1 MAKDGSKDMT
11 DGDNGDAPNLVDATH
26 LFKARE
32 SAFSGANEDALPVR
46 LALLMEEHSDLDAAI
61 KALSA
66 SASHDSISLARLKK
80 KKLQLKDMIQR
91 LKDQLTPD
99 IIA

>member
-1 MAKDGSKDMT
+1 MAKDGSN
-11 DGDNGDAPNLVDATH
+11 DGIDGAPPDAPQILDASH

-32 SAFSGANEDALPVR
+32 SAFSGANEDALQVR
-46 LALLMEEHSDLDAAI
+46 LALLQEEHSDLDAAI

>member
-1 MAKDGSKDMT
+1 MTKDGSKDQ
-11 DGDNGDAPNLVDATH
+11 DSDEAAPKIVDVAR
-26 LFKARE
+26 LFTARE
-32 SAFSGANEDALPVR
+32 SAFSGANEDALTVR

-61 KALSA
+61 KALA
-66 SASHDSISLARLKK
+66 ADASHDSISLARLKK

>member
-1 MAKDGSKDMT
+1 MMKDRG
-11 DGDNGDAPNLVDATH
+11 DGEDGAEEPPRLVEASH

-32 SAFSGANEDALPVR
+32 SAFKGANEDALQVR

-61 KALSA
+61 QALSGA
-66 SASHDSISLARLKK
+66 AGHDSISLARLKK

>member
-1 MAKDGSKDMT
+1 MAKDGS
-11 DGDNGDAPNLVDATH
+11 DGDTGAEAPPKIVDASH

-32 SAFSGANEDALPVR
+32 SAFNSANEDALPVR

-61 KALSA
+61 KALSESVA
-66 SASHDSISLARLKK
+66 HDSISLARLKK

>member
-1 MAKDGSKDMT
+1 MAKDGPD
-11 DGDNGDAPNLVDATH
+11 DDAGAEDPPKIVDASH

-32 SAFSGANEDALPVR
+32 SAFSSANEDALPVR

-61 KALSA
+61 KALSGT
-66 SASHDSISLARLKK
+66 SGHDSISLARLKK

-91 LKDQLTPD
+91 LKDQMTPD

>member
-1 MAKDGSKDMT
+1 MAKDGST
-11 DGDNGDAPNLVDATH
+11 GRGDETLVDAAH
-26 LFKARE
+26 LFRARE
-32 SAFSGANEDALPVR
+32 SAFNSANEDALPVR

-61 KALSA
+61 KALSG

>member
-1 MAKDGSKDMT
+1 MTKDGPNDDHGAEEPPKLL
-11 DGDNGDAPNLVDATH
+11 DASH

-32 SAFSGANEDALPVR
+32 SAFSSANEDALPVR
-46 LALLMEEHSDLDAAI
+46 LALLMEEHSDLDVAI
-61 KALSA
+61 KALSE
-66 SASHDSISLARLKK
+66 SASRDSISLARLKK

>member
-11 DGDNGDAPNLVDATH
+11 DGDNGDATNLVDATR
-26 LFKARE
+26 LFRARE

>member
-1 MAKDGSKDMT
+1 MAKDGSN
-11 DGDNGDAPNLVDATH
+11 DGLDEEAPSAPKIVDASH

-32 SAFSGANEDALPVR
+32 SAFSGANEDALQVR
-46 LALLMEEHSDLDAAI
+46 LALLLEEHSDLDAAI
-61 KALSA
+61 KALGDTSG
-66 SASHDSISLARLKK
+66 HDTITLARLKK

>member
-1 MAKDGSKDMT
+1 MTSDGSKDE
-11 DGDNGDAPNLVDATH
+11 DSDEATPKIVEAAR

-46 LALLMEEHSDLDAAI
+46 LALLTQEHSDLDAAI
-61 KALSA
+61 KALA
-66 SASHDSISLARLKK
+66 ADASHDSISLARLKK

-91 LKDQLTPD
+91 LKDQMTPD

>member
-1 MAKDGSKDMT
+1 MIKDSSNGE
-11 DGDNGDAPNLVDATH
+11 DGAEAPPTLVDATH

-32 SAFSGANEDALPVR
+32 SAFNGANEDALPVR
-46 LALLMEEHSDLDAAI
+46 LALLMQEHSDLDAAI
-61 KALSA
+61 KALSG

>member
-1 MAKDGSKDMT
+1 MAKDGSTEGGAELPPKI
-11 DGDNGDAPNLVDATH
+11 VDAAH

-32 SAFSGANEDALPVR
+32 SAFNGANEDALPVR

-61 KALSA
+61 KALSGSVA
-66 SASHDSISLARLKK
+66 HDSISLARLKK

>member
-1 MAKDGSKDMT
+1 MTKDDSSGEHGAEDPPKV
-11 DGDNGDAPNLVDATH
+11 VDASH

-32 SAFSGANEDALPVR
+32 SAFNGANEDELPVR
-46 LALLMEEHSDLDAAI
+46 LALLLEEHSDLDAAI
-61 KALSA
+61 TALSV

-80 KKLQLKDMIQR
+80 KKLQIKDMIQR